1 MRQPTSGFH
10 HVHASRT
17 FGIIIRGRTDADKGP
32 PVATR
37 LTMSSKIK
45 RFVLAGPS
53 QVIGALVFLSVAALP
68 ANAQFK
74 TVGPA
79 PYSPAVAHQRIRALL
94 AKIAPPNQQQ
104 TIATLSGLLVWF
116 REVADDELIAAWKKD
131 EGRRNLPEAITALA
145 DGRVASA
152 IIEFSWRERRPA
164 TFQLDFAPMLG
175 NLMLRFPDSA
185 KLFLDDLLASTQGAD
200 GQPAL
205 NLSEAEQYA
214 VCRILLDM
222 PNIGT
227 WDKTALQVLPHYRE
241 PAETLLLVDMK
252 EGDRDKRARAL
263 YWTSALNSIT
273 AGPSGQESQRR
284 SLTSSGPAGRA
295 TEGVSGTLECS
306 GDPIPKSGEYVFYNV
321 PTANRRFEYDS
332 NIWDVRLEQGQGNT
346 RNLVLKN
353 KTSKTQKRCIVRWTT
368 VP

>member
-1 MRQPTSGFH
+1 MKD
-10 HVHASRT
+10 
-17 FGIIIRGRTDADKGP
+17 RTDADKGP
-32 PVATR
+32 PVVTR
-37 LTMSSKIK
+37 LRMSSKIK
-45 RFVLAGPS
+45 RFVSIGPS
-53 QVIGALVFLSVAALP
+53 QAIGALVFLSVAAFP

-104 TIATLSGLLVWF
+104 TIATLSGLLAWF

-131 EGRRNLPEAITALA
+131 EGRENLPEAITALA

-152 IIEFSWRERRPA
+152 IVEFSWRERRPA
-164 TFQLDFAPMLG
+164 TFQLAFAPMLG

-185 KLFLDDLLASTQGAD
+185 KPFLDDLLASTEGAD

-205 NLSEAEQYA
+205 NLSEAEQYT
-214 VCRILLDM
+214 VCRILIDM

-241 PAETLLLVDMK
+241 PAETLLLVDMN
-252 EGDRDKRARAL
+252 EGDREKRARAQ
-263 YWTSALNSIT
+263 YWTSALKSIT
-273 AGPSGQESQRR
+273 AGPSGQENQRR
-284 SLTSSGPAGRA
+284 SLRSSGAPGRA
-295 TEGVSGTLECS
+295 TEGASGTLECS

-353 KTSKTQKRCIVRWTT
+353 KTSKTQKRCIVHWTT
-368 VP
+368 IP